1 MIEYFL
7 VELFL
12 GNRLIPS
19 DQHDLHIFG
28 NLPCLLPVKDDIG
41 CVDSVHNGHVF
52 VKHDKFIWHVLTAA
66 SLRASFQVRLNP
78 LQRFLPMVDLID
90 GAHVV
95 VLQETF
101 QSDNVE
107 GLVIGYEDFR
117 APARLAVTLLT
128 LIYVDDIEVH

>member
-1 MIEYFL
+1 
-7 VELFL
+7 
-12 GNRLIPS
+12 
-19 DQHDLHIFG
+19 
-28 NLPCLLPVKDDIG
+28 
-41 CVDSVHNGHVF
+41 
-52 VKHDKFIWHVLTAA
+52 
-66 SLRASFQVRLNP
+66 
-78 LQRFLPMVDLID
+78 MVDLID